1 MDFSKA
7 VNPNNHKGVDMLA
20 YQIDD
25 ETVAYVYRVDIG
37 FAHDFKGNIFNP
49 ETGIGGDWLKNVKYS
64 LRTTF
69 DENYH
74 YVAIATQ
81 LMPAPN
87 PEAGKTAAEFS
98 KALASDVMR
107 KLGLTSLAD
116 FFDKLPV
123 KVVEGNK

>member
-1 MDFSKA
+1 M
-7 VNPNNHKGVDMLA
+7 
-20 YQIDD
+20 
-25 ETVAYVYRVDIG
+25 
-37 FAHDFKGNIFNP
+37 
-49 ETGIGGDWLKNVKYS
+49 GGDWLKNIRWDI
-64 LRTTF
+64 RTAY

-81 LMPAPN
+81 LKPAPN